1 MTMRSAAPEAV
12 SAALRAVGAWA
23 PDLAPDDRYTD
34 LGTLVERGLAARVA
48 GRLGGAPQRVG
59 QSALMMGVTSRLWAL
74 TVVPYVTHGIV
85 ADPEMIVAR
94 DDDGVLTL
102 GLRDLAGRHC
112 ESTDDLAEVVLGFLR
127 PVVAVSPLAPRL
139 LWGNT
144 AASLYAVPRVNH
156 LPAAV
161 EVVADLL
168 ARAPLAGELDLAS
181 VPPGRR
187 RTCCLFYLVPGG
199 GLCGDCVLDDVS
211 VAPRT

>member
-1 MTMRSAAPEAV
+1 MTMRPAAPELV
-12 SAALRAVGAWA
+12 SAALRAVQAWA
-23 PDLAPDDRYTD
+23 PDLAPDDRCTD
-34 LGTLVERGLAARVA
+34 LGTLVEGGLAGRVA
-48 GRLGGAPQRVG
+48 GRLGGAPERVG

-74 TVVPYVTHGIV
+74 TVVPYTTHRVV

-127 PVVAVSPLAPRL
+127 PVVAALPLAPRL
-139 LWGNT
+139 LWGNA

-168 ARAPLAGELDLAS
+168 ARAPLAGHVDPTS

-187 RTCCLFYLVPGG
+187 STCCLFYLVDGA
-199 GLCGDCVLDDVS
+199 GLCGDCVLDAVP
-211 VAPRT
+211 ATP